1 MRASSRK
8 LAALLATRLD
18 EILPPSLS
26 ARAEGPRLSIFV
38 GDEAQCG
45 SAAAVLVE
53 DDDDE
58 LDARLETAIRA
69 VLSGVQDCVIRHQ
82 REPWPESGRQGA
94 LPMPGARVEQ
104 GLVQLWFGDEHAPDV
119 RLTPFERSQL
129 ME

>member
-58 LDARLETAIRA
+58 LDVRLETAIRA

-104 GLVQLWFGDEHAPDV
+104 GLVQLWFGDERAPDV